1 MLIIVGLGNP
11 SEEYENTFHNMGF
24 KAIEGLANNLG
35 KKIKKNECKSLTS
48 SFSVKGEKIILAK
61 PQTYMNLSGEA
72 VSSLLKKNEA
82 DISELVVIYDDI
94 DIDRYTVRARTS
106 GSAGTH
112 NGMKSIVSNL
122 GSSDFKRI
130 RIGIGRGQGELRDFV
145 LSQIPKEEMDK
156 FKESIGAI
164 SDALQKYIHD
174 RDFEK
179 LMRQVNTKPQTKD

>member
-1 MLIIVGLGNP
+1 
-11 SEEYENTFHNMGF
+11 
-24 KAIEGLANNLG
+24 
-35 KKIKKNECKSLTS
+35 
-48 SFSVKGEKIILAK
+48 
-61 PQTYMNLSGEA
+61 
-72 VSSLLKKNEA
+72 SLLKKNEA

-94 DIDRYTVRARTS
+94 DIDRYTVRARSS

-122 GSSDFKRI
+122 CSSDFKRI

-145 LSQIPKEEMDK
+145 LSQIPKEETDK
-156 FKESIGAI
+156 FKESIAVI

-179 LMRQVNTKPQTKD
+179 LMRQVNTKPQTK